1 MNLHIDPRA
10 GAHTWRLL
18 LFLQAGRKGRSE
30 SHGRLAF
37 VFFVFLAFFLS
48 CVHTHALLK
57 CLPGGLS
64 AAAATAAAA
73 DGAGVVIFNDGEA
86 EPGEAASSPAA
97 VLPTQRSNVTLVLA

>member
-1 MNLHIDPRA
+1 MN
-10 GAHTWRLL
+10 HTTGRLL
-18 LFLQAGRKGRSE
+18 CIWLFL
-30 SHGRLAF
+30 
-37 VFFVFLAFFLS
+37 LS

-64 AAAATAAAA
+64 AAAAAAAAAA

-97 VLPTQRSNVTLVLA
+97 VLPTQRSNVTLVLAGKEATRHIGVAAAAESRRRQ